1 MPYDQK
7 AKDVF
12 QEEKT
17 SAERLMD
24 EEKYDEAL
32 AHLHKAVELNPE
44 FAEGYCNIGCILL
57 GRGEF
62 SEAEGYLLRCLE
74 KDRDSVEAY
83 YNLGYAYQAKS
94 EFDKALSFYKEV
106 VTREPKNAN
115 AYAMMGACAQYLGR
129 EDDALVFLGEAL
141 RLKPDSMEAATQLAA
156 LYIDKKEYPHAE
168 DVLRL
173 SLVSHSEEVTLYFSL
188 GLVLKEQGKF
198 ESALAQFNKVVQLDE
213 NNAEGFYHLADCCMA
228 LGLLKQAE
236 PFFAKAYK
244 LDQTFS
250 EAVLQLGRVYE
261 QMKNDDS
268 ANLMYRH
275 WLDMV
280 EDEISVYDEARRE
293 EFKKTCTFVEA
304 YHHRLG
310 EDKEAAVYREKV
322 KAMET
327 VGAETTE
334 ASLSSKGEDYRVSL
348 QIDD

>member
-1 MPYDQK
+1 MQDDPK
-7 AKDVF
+7 EKDAF
-12 QEEKT
+12 HKEKT
-17 SAERLMD
+17 SAERFLK

-32 AHLHKAVELNPE
+32 THFKRAAELNPE

-57 GRGEF
+57 NRGEF
-62 SEAEGYLLRCLE
+62 SEAEAYLLQSLE
-74 KDRDSVEAY
+74 KDNDFIEAY
-83 YNLGYAYQAKS
+83 FNLGCAYQVKS

-106 VTREPKNAN
+106 ITREPKNTD
-115 AYAMMGACAQYLGR
+115 AYARMGACAQYLGR
-129 EDDALVFLGEAL
+129 EDDAQTFLWEAL
-141 RLKPDSMEAATQLAA
+141 RLKPDSLEAATQLAG
-156 LYIDKKEYPHAE
+156 LHIEKKEYTHAE

-173 SLVSHSEEVTLYFSL
+173 SLVSHPEEVSLYFSL

-261 QMKNDDS
+261 HMKNFDS
-268 ANLMYRH
+268 AKLMYRH

-280 EDEISVYDEARRE
+280 EDEISAYDEDRRQ
-293 EFKKTCTFVEA
+293 EFKKTCAFLEE
-304 YHHRLG
+304 YHNRRG
-310 EDKEAAVYREKV
+310 EDAEAAVYREKA
-322 KAMET
+322 KAVET
-327 VGAETTE
+327 EGAEAAET
-334 ASLSSKGEDYRVSL
+334 LFSSKVDDYRVSL